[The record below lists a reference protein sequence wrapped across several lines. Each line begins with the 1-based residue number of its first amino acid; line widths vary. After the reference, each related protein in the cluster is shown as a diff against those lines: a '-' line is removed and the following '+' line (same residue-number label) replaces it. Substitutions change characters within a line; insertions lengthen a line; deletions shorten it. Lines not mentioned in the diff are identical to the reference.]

1 MMSLYVKKSE
11 RRRKRIE
18 NMKKG
23 IYLLPNILTS
33 MGLLF
38 GFYSIINTL
47 SGKYLKAAWAVI
59 FAAVFDAI
67 DGKIARLTKTNTDF
81 GVEYDSLVDLI
92 AFGVAPGLLVYAW
105 ALRPFGKWGWLAAFL
120 YVICAALRLARFN
133 VQINTIENRFFQGLP
148 SPAAAGMM
156 VSVIIFF
163 NHLKIPED
171 IKHLP
176 VLLLTYAI
184 AFLMVSNVRYN
195 SFKNL
200 ELAKKKPFS
209 SLFVVI
215 LLLIVVGAEPQLM
228 LFSLFLLYFISGP
241 INLLL
246 LYRRKRIQNVLKER
260 ESHT

>member
-1 MMSLYVKKSE
+1 MKKSE

-18 NMKKG
+18 SMKKG

-38 GFYSIINTL
+38 GFYSILHTL
-47 SGKYLKAAWAVI
+47 SGRYLKAAWAVI

-81 GVEYDSLVDLI
+81 GVEYDSLADLI

-105 ALRPFGKWGWLAAFL
+105 ALKPFGKWGWLAAFL

-133 VQINTIENRFFQGLP
+133 VQINTVENRFFQGLP
-148 SPAAAGMM
+148 SPAAAGMI
-156 VSVIIFF
+156 VSVIMLFY
-163 NHLKIPED
+163 HLKIPED
-171 IKHLP
+171 TRHLP

-184 AFLMVSNVRYN
+184 AFLMVSNVKYN

-200 ELAKKKPFS
+200 ELAKRKPFS

-215 LLLIVVGAEPQLM
+215 LLLIIVGAEPQIM
-228 LFSLFLLYFISGP
+228 FFSLFLLYFISGP
-241 INLLL
+241 INLLF
-246 LYRRKRIQNVLKER
+246 LYRKKRAQKVLKER
-260 ESHT
+260 EIPT